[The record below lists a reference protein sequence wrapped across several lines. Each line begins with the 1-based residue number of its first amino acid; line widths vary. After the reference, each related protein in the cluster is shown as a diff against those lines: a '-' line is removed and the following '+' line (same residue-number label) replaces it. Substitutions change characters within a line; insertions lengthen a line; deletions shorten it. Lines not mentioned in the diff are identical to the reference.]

1 VGGEYAIDVNI
12 IYIYESNLHTY
23 NIWIMEKKCMNI
35 IESFFLDKRHRV
47 YDGVKWRYK
56 YSSNAGKFGM
66 SNLLMEGLVL
76 SCSGIEVKLMV
87 AIISRVKRSD
97 NIFESGCVRLVSN
110 EYEEICSRPVFREGI
125 RKFVELGYLIVTLD
139 SRWFILNPR
148 YVNKF
153 YSLKAP
159 KKVENK
165 KK

>member
-1 VGGEYAIDVNI
+1 
-12 IYIYESNLHTY
+12 
-23 NIWIMEKKCMNI
+23 MKKKCMDM
-35 IESFFLDKRHRV
+35 IENYFLDKRHRV
-47 YDGVKWRYK
+47 YDGIKWRYK

-76 SCSGIEVKLMV
+76 ECSGSEVKLMV

-97 NIFESGCVRLVSN
+97 NVFNSGCVHLVSN
-110 EYEEICSRPVFREGI
+110 EYGEICSRPVFCEAI
-125 RKFVELGYLIVTLD
+125 RKFMELGYLVATLD

-159 KKVENK
+159 KYVTDNK
-165 KK
+165 K